1 MVVSKLSKNINYTE
15 KMRLDS
21 EDVDHNATSYN
32 ANILGFELLIA
43 IGKEKYGFV
52 GKNVIYFPI
61 YLIKDDKVFNQIG
74 VYEIYSH
81 NLPNILDEDGD
92 VDLDELSTPLLYSFV
107 DDAYLK
113 KFEGSY
119 DSDEEDDDD
128 EEEDEESDEEEKDSN
143 DEKKETETKDDT
155 DKKSKIT
162 ERFIIN
168 KDALNKEDSEEK
180 EEEKKEVPDE
190 EIADT
195 GLWIQKYMKDSKY
208 DIVDTVT
215 NGDCFFDSVRIALE
229 QRSGESTTIRKLR
242 KMVSDELTDDIFENY
257 KINYNMITESIK
269 ENDSQMKKI
278 NSLNRKYKK
287 ELNLEKDRTKQ
298 LEIIENG
305 KTNSVKF
312 KEYKKE
318 NEMSKDLLQDFI
330 FMKNIVNTQ
339 QFKDY
344 ILKSEYYA
352 DTWAISTLERV
363 LNMKLVILSY
373 ENYIYGDL
381 HNIILCGQLNDKVEK
396 QGSSTPKYYII
407 VQFEGL
413 HYKLITYN
421 SKTTFSFKD
430 LPNKLTNKIYDKC
443 CENSRGPFGQI
454 EDFHKL
460 KKEDD
465 DKPDVDINSIEI
477 NANLFDEDIVFQY
490 YIKSSNKPIPG
501 KGPGETISLNKIK
514 EYGKLQ
520 TILNWRKQLS
530 NLYEKE
536 FELDEKKWLTIEHF
550 VNANKFKN
558 NKDIYDN
565 LSLNSKSEIS
575 SDIYKMQ
582 EEVKGLTKDINYDKK
597 RDDILK
603 RAIKAKFSQN
613 EELENMLKETNRAKL
628 VNYIVKREPITSF
641 ELMRYRKTLLNK

>member
-1 MVVSKLSKNINYTE
+1 MSVTDSYTQSQT
-15 KMRLDS
+15 RL
-21 EDVDHNATSYN
+21 
-32 ANILGFELLIA
+32 
-43 IGKEKYGFV
+43 
-52 GKNVIYFPI
+52 
-61 YLIKDDKVFNQIG
+61 Q
-74 VYEIYSH
+74 
-81 NLPNILDEDGD
+81 
-92 VDLDELSTPLLYSFV
+92 
-107 DDAYLK
+107 
-113 KFEGSY
+113 
-119 DSDEEDDDD
+119 
-128 EEEDEESDEEEKDSN
+128 
-143 DEKKETETKDDT
+143 
-155 DKKSKIT
+155 
-162 ERFIIN
+162 
-168 KDALNKEDSEEK
+168 
-180 EEEKKEVPDE
+180 
-190 EIADT
+190 
-195 GLWIQKYMKDSKY
+195 
-208 DIVDTVT
+208 
-215 NGDCFFDSVRIALE
+215 
-229 QRSGESTTIRKLR
+229 
-242 KMVSDELTDDIFENY
+242 
-257 KINYNMITESIK
+257 
-269 ENDSQMKKI
+269 
-278 NSLNRKYKK
+278 
-287 ELNLEKDRTKQ
+287 
-298 LEIIENG
+298 
-305 KTNSVKF
+305 NSVT
-312 KEYKKE
+312 E
-318 NEMSKDLLQDFI
+318 QDTATAHWRR
-330 FMKNIVNTQ
+330 NAAN
-339 QFKDY
+339 
-344 ILKSEYYA
+344 A
-352 DTWAISTLERV
+352 HR
-363 LNMKLVILSY
+363 
-373 ENYIYGDL
+373 
-381 HNIILCGQLNDKVEK
+381 
-396 QGSSTPKYYII
+396 
-407 VQFEGL
+407 L

-477 NANLFDEDIVFQY
+477 NSNLFDEDIVFQY